1 MSTIIISSNYTNPTA
16 TSTTI
21 STTISMATST
31 ITSTIINANKT
42 SIPLHLY
49 IISRFNKD
57 EIHPYLAIFLTT
69 VSALAANIGIAF
81 LIPTN
86 SSIGGLI
93 VLFIGVPSQR
103 LLGHLL
109 SFSTGVMLYISYMD
123 LMIHAQVELGDNG
136 FFEANIYVSQ
146 WLLCYLWV

>member
-1 MSTIIISSNYTNPTA
+1 M
-16 TSTTI
+16 
-21 STTISMATST
+21 
-31 ITSTIINANKT
+31 
-42 SIPLHLY
+42 
-49 IISRFNKD
+49 
-57 EIHPYLAIFLTT
+57 TT

-86 SSIGGLI
+86 SSIAYLFGWLGGLI

-146 WLLCYLWV
+146 